1 MKHRVMSSFAVI
13 ALLLMLSS
21 PSPAAGN
28 HPKLMAAVA
37 ALADAK
43 AYLQSASHNFGGH
56 RDLAIQAI
64 IDAETQLH
72 ICLSY

>member
-1 MKHRVMSSFAVI
+1 MKHRIMNSFAVL
-13 ALLLMLSS
+13 ALVVMISS
-21 PSPAAGN
+21 PSPAQGR

-43 AYLQSASHNFGGH
+43 AELQSASHNFGGH

-64 IDAETQLH
+64 VEAETQLH